1 MHLTLHRIVRFKFLK
16 KEVQELKTN
25 DSSNSDIAVRYLGRA
40 LIAVIICGTIFGLA
54 SLGYNS
60 YINFTKKG
68 IEVNAHNFNSSKL
81 NEIE

>member
-1 MHLTLHRIVRFKFLK
+1 MHLTLRRIVRCKFLK

-60 YINFTKKG
+60 YINFTKDDLKS
-68 IEVNAHNFNSSKL
+68 NAHNS
-81 NEIE
+81 